1 MAEGDYTNMK
11 NYLGTS
17 VKDGAN
23 FVDQIQKRGGD
34 INLNGVYDVYD
45 YAFTMFKLDG
55 GTKQTGTAAGSVRLA
70 PEKEEVKAGETFRI
84 FVLAEQTENINAF
97 GKVIDYDP
105 ENLEFISTE
114 KAEGIASMEDL
125 TVNKIYSDGTAYVNL
140 AFANRGDKPLYHGD
154 GQLAVITMKARTDL
168 RPAEEME
175 LGDVLI
181 LGPDQIQ

>member
-1 MAEGDYTNMK
+1 MK

-140 AFANRGDKPLYHGD
+140 AFSKPWRQTIIPRRRTACCYHHESTDRLTSAEGD
-154 GQLAVITMKARTDL
+154 GAWRCIDPGA
-168 RPAEEME
+168 
-175 LGDVLI
+175 
-181 LGPDQIQ
+181 QIRFK